1 MIRNHPSLCFWCG
14 ANEWPLAKDI
24 DQCLRKEVFPRLD
37 PERLF
42 VSFSTDTLFTRN
54 FFGENGDGPYGIQ
67 EPEWFFSFRSHPFNP
82 EAGSVGSPE
91 VESMRGDDDGTGF
104 GRFPKERFDP

>member
-24 DQCLRKEVFPRLD
+24 DQCLKKEVFPRLD

-54 FFGENGDGPYGIQ
+54 YLGDNGDGPYGIQ
-67 EPEWFFSFRSHPFNP
+67 EPEWFLASVRIRLIRKPDRLVLRRSR
-82 EAGSVGSPE
+82 VC
-91 VESMRGDDDGTGF
+91 
-104 GRFPKERFDP
+104 GR

>member
-42 VSFSTDTLFTRN
+42 VSFSTDYVVYPEFLGDNGMSLRYTRA
-54 FFGENGDGPYGIQ
+54 GM
-67 EPEWFFSFRSHPFNP
+67 FFSFRSHPF
-82 EAGSVGSPE
+82 
-91 VESMRGDDDGTGF
+91 
-104 GRFPKERFDP
+104 

>member
-1 MIRNHPSLCFWCG
+1 MFEKG
-14 ANEWPLAKDI
+14 G
-24 DQCLRKEVFPRLD
+24 FPRLD

-54 FFGENGDGPYGIQ
+54 YLGDNGDGPYGIQ

-91 VESMRGDDDGTGF
+91 VEYAGDDDGTGF
-104 GRFPKERFDP
+104 GRFPKERFYS

>member
-1 MIRNHPSLCFWCG
+1 MEDQVKMIRNHPSLCFWCG

-54 FFGENGDGPYGIQ
+54 FLGDNGDVLTVYK
-67 EPEWFFSFRSHPFNP
+67 SRN
-82 EAGSVGSPE
+82 VL
-91 VESMRGDDDGTGF
+91 
-104 GRFPKERFDP
+104 